1 MKLELPL
8 PLRLPADDAWAA
20 LSDAGRLAPALP
32 GATVVESDEASA
44 RGTLSV
50 DLGWTSVAY
59 RGAIRVEEADAQAR
73 SVSLRGL
80 GQGEAGEGLA
90 ELKAAVVVREDGAEA
105 SVADVSLEVAADGDV
120 GGLMSETPETLA
132 QRLGAAFAD
141 LLAGGPAAAADE
153 PEPASTVSES
163 QEVAVAAHDDAA
175 GPLVVEADE
184 SPIAPEIPLPQRP
197 SLMEEVA
204 MVEAMHDG
212 DDGAEAPVDLAPA
225 PVEPAPVK
233 PAPAPVEPAPATE
246 PGVVPRAEP
255 GQAEDDLPREP
266 SLAEETVD
274 AVEDDPAPAAIA
286 PDIPEPQRMS
296 ALEELAINDAASD
309 VPPDLPEPEIA
320 PLAPELPKAP
330 RTGSIPPP
338 GWSPAGP
345 TGGAAGRAKPRG
357 KVRLPRG
364 GKPKSTSE
372 GTVTDVPA
380 APSEPS
386 AQGGLPGLVAK
397 VRGALKR

>member
-20 LSDAGRLAPALP
+20 LSDAGRMAPALP

-90 ELKAAVVVREDGAEA
+90 ELKATIVVREDGAEA
-105 SVADVSLEVAADGDV
+105 SLADVSLEVAADGDV
-120 GGLMSETPETLA
+120 GGLMSERPEALA

-153 PEPASTVSES
+153 PAPASTVSEP
-163 QEVAVAAHDDAA
+163 QDVAVAAHDDAA

-184 SPIAPEIPLPQRP
+184 SPVAPEIPLPQRP
-197 SLMEEVA
+197 SPMEEVA
-204 MVEAMHDG
+204 MVEAMHEG

-225 PVEPAPVK
+225 PTDPE
-233 PAPAPVEPAPATE
+233 
-246 PGVVPRAEP
+246 VVPRAEP
-255 GQAEDDLPREP
+255 AHAEDELPPGP
-266 SLAEETVD
+266 SLGEETVD
-274 AVEDDPAPAAIA
+274 AIEDDPAPAAIA

-309 VPPDLPEPEIA
+309 VPPDLPEPETA

-338 GWSPAGP
+338 GWSPPGP
-345 TGGAAGRAKPRG
+345 TGGAAGKTKPKG

-364 GKPKSTSE
+364 GKPKSKPE
-372 GTVTDVPA
+372 GTVTDVAA

-386 AQGGLPGLVAK
+386 AQGGLAGLVAK